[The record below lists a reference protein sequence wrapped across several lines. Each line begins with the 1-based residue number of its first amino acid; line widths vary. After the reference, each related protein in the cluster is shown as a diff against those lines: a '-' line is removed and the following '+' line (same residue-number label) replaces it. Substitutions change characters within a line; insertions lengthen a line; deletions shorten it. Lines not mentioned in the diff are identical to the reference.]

1 MSTNYERKSR
11 QVVKPASSNAQKVNK
26 WERQNIP
33 LLKWSQPGIVHACNS
48 SRRAGVLGK
57 PELLSKGK
65 NKIKNNKIK
74 WLIFKHT
81 GGIFIFFFF

>member
-11 QVVKPASSNAQKVNK
+11 QAVKVASSNDLKVNK

-33 LLKWSQPGIVHACNS
+33 LLKWLQLGIVHACNP
-48 SRRAGVLGK
+48 SRRAEVLGK

-65 NKIKNNKIK
+65 IK
-74 WLIFKHT
+74 
-81 GGIFIFFFF
+81 